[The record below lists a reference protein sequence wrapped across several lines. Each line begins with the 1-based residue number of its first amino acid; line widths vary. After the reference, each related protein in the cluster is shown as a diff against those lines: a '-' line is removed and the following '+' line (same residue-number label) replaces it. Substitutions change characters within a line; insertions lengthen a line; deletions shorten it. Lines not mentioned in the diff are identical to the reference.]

1 MWGEVAKRLA
11 AVLNDDTFRSLEGK
25 SKHQLWLE
33 LCDTV
38 TRHPREVE
46 GSGVDVEGVIRGG
59 IRRFTDEVSHRA
71 HFAEKTAWLLL
82 EATVC
87 ISDPSAFFCL
97 AVSLQLPFF
106 PPSQV
111 GRLWTS
117 LADYYIRR
125 AMFEKARDVYEE
137 GLQSVVTVRRV

>member
-71 HFAEKTAWLLL
+71 HFGRENGLAASGSHCLYKRPKCFLLL
-82 EATVC
+82 GGLTTTPLLSTFTGRA
-87 ISDPSAFFCL
+87 
-97 AVSLQLPFF
+97 AVD
-106 PPSQV
+106 V
-111 GRLWTS
+111 AGRL
-117 LADYYIRR
+117 LHP
-125 AMFEKARDVYEE
+125 ARHV
-137 GLQSVVTVRRV
+137 